1 MQTFA
6 QYANLGLCTVHISCK
21 RSTVEIAVLYI
32 HMHFAH
38 GTTAENEVEKRT
50 ITLKA
55 HAKCANVFVEVRI
68 F

>member
-32 HMHFAH
+32 HMHFAL
-38 GTTAENEVEKRT
+38 GTTAENEVEKT
-50 ITLKA
+50 CN
-55 HAKCANVFVEVRI
+55 HP
-68 F
+68 

>member
-21 RSTVEIAVLYI
+21 RSMVEIAVLYI

-38 GTTAENEVEKRT
+38 GTTAENEVEKT
-50 ITLKA
+50 YN
-55 HAKCANVFVEVRI
+55 HP
-68 F
+68 